1 MAEALSG
8 LKVLDLSS
16 FLAAPQISAILG
28 DFGADVVKV
37 EPPHGDAMRS
47 MGVQRNGH
55 SPMWALVSRNKRS
68 VVIDTETPEGLDKL
82 HQLVSASDVVVLNH
96 PRSLLERWQLTPE
109 AIAQR
114 NDRAIVINVS
124 CYGESGPMAGTPGAG
139 TSAEAFS
146 GITGLTGEADG
157 PPLLPSFPLGDTVV
171 AMAGVV
177 GVLLAC
183 YHRDAR
189 GGSGQF
195 IDLSMYEPLL
205 TLLGPSIAGWEQ
217 GTPSP
222 QRSGSRVDGGV
233 PRNVYKSSDGLWLVV
248 SGTTDAQVARVL
260 SVIGH
265 TSPDDLARFG
275 RSEERLKVAD
285 ELDGLVAAWIAGH
298 DRATVL
304 AAFSDARVPVAPV
317 NDLGTLAENAQV
329 LARGS
334 LSTVNDA
341 ELGTVLLPGPLVH
354 LEGTPGVITT
364 TGPDLGEHS
373 AAVFKEWC

>member
-139 TSAEAFS
+139 TLAEAFS

-275 RSEERLKVAD
+275 RSEERLKIAD

>member
-1 MAEALSG
+1 
-8 LKVLDLSS
+8 
-16 FLAAPQISAILG
+16 
-28 DFGADVVKV
+28 
-37 EPPHGDAMRS
+37 
-47 MGVQRNGH
+47 
-55 SPMWALVSRNKRS
+55 
-68 VVIDTETPEGLDKL
+68 
-82 HQLVSASDVVVLNH
+82 
-96 PRSLLERWQLTPE
+96 
-109 AIAQR
+109 
-114 NDRAIVINVS
+114 
-124 CYGESGPMAGTPGAG
+124 MAGTPGAG
-139 TSAEAFS
+139 TLAEAFS

-183 YHRDAR
+183 YHRDAK

-233 PRNVYKSSDGLWLVV
+233 PRNAYKSSDGLWLVV

-317 NDLGTLAENAQV
+317 NDLGTLVENAQV

-334 LSTVNDA
+334 LITMNDA
-341 ELGTVLLPGPLVH
+341 DLGTVLLPGPLVH
-354 LEGTPGVITT
+354 LQGTPGVITT
-364 TGPDLGEHS
+364 TGPDLGEHT

>member
-139 TSAEAFS
+139 TLAEAFS

-183 YHRDAR
+183 YHRDAK

>member
-1 MAEALSG
+1 M
-8 LKVLDLSS
+8 
-16 FLAAPQISAILG
+16 
-28 DFGADVVKV
+28 
-37 EPPHGDAMRS
+37 
-47 MGVQRNGH
+47 
-55 SPMWALVSRNKRS
+55 
-68 VVIDTETPEGLDKL
+68 
-82 HQLVSASDVVVLNH
+82 
-96 PRSLLERWQLTPE
+96 LT
-109 AIAQR
+109 
-114 NDRAIVINVS
+114 V
-124 CYGESGPMAGTPGAG
+124 
-139 TSAEAFS
+139 
-146 GITGLTGEADG
+146 
-157 PPLLPSFPLGDTVV
+157 SFPLGDTVV

-183 YHRDAR
+183 YHRDAK

-233 PRNVYKSSDGLWLVV
+233 PRNVYKSSDGLWLDV

-275 RSEERLKVAD
+275 RSEERLKVGD

-317 NDLGTLAENAQV
+317 NDLGTLVENAQV

-334 LSTVNDA
+334 LITMNDA
-341 ELGTVLLPGPLVH
+341 DLGTVLLPGPLVH
-354 LEGTPGVITT
+354 LQGTPGVITT
-364 TGPDLGEHS
+364 TGPDLGEHT

>member
-139 TSAEAFS
+139 TLAEAFS

>member
-139 TSAEAFS
+139 TLAEAFS

-248 SGTTDAQVARVL
+248 SGTTDTQVARVL